1 MKTSRSQQEQTR
13 RQIIRCAVDLI
24 STQGY
29 DKTSMKQIARTAGI
43 GDATIYKYFPTKEKL
58 LLAYF
63 ALCIEVAVQMAQET
77 PEWEEFDLHESLQ
90 RLLDLI
96 LELLLNDREFVE
108 ITRQVMQQSPLLML
122 RDQIPGQA
130 LLKETVVSLIEAAEQ
145 RGEIPACDFKNLMGN
160 MVMDY
165 LLAVISYW
173 LDDDSEEFADTTHLV
188 DMSLGVFVAVLKSG
202 LINKLTELASFML
215 RTHLS
220 RLLQHG
226 GGLGEIIAAFSHKR
240 RKAI

>member
-130 LLKETVVSLIEAAEQ
+130 LLKETVVGMIAAAEQ
-145 RGEIPACDFKNLMGN
+145 GGEIPACDFKNLMGN

-240 RKAI
+240 RKTS